1 MNGILRAFRDHLY
14 IELIGAVAGLC
25 ALFLRRQLMKN
36 KGVFDMEKEIIIGN
50 EGKAKVELKD
60 GKLYIVGAYDGKQM
74 DAELKVGIEVDM
86 FIDQLAEA
94 IPGKID
100 DAILGVLKVALKSL

>member
-1 MNGILRAFRDHLY
+1 VNGILRAIRDHFY
-14 IELIGAVAGLC
+14 IELIGAVLGIC
-25 ALFLRRQLMKN
+25 ILFLSRKVTN
-36 KGVFDMEKEIIIGN
+36 KGVLYMEKEIIIGS

-60 GKLYIVGAYDGKQM
+60 GKLYIVGFYDGKQM